1 MYLSVDEILAR
12 INHTS
17 GFQYRT
23 RGIEIRIVSLFAITT
38 VTTYK
43 TEGNLFPTSEHLGLV
58 VNNSLQFWSWQP

>member
-23 RGIEIRIVSLFAITT
+23 RGIGIRIVSLFAITT
-38 VTTYK
+38 VTTYYK
-43 TEGNLFPTSEHLGLV
+43 TEVKFVSNF
-58 VNNSLQFWSWQP
+58 